1 MTSSPKAILLNRRT
15 IIFLFG
21 MMLTQF
27 SISMPM
33 VQIPI
38 YVKELGASISEI
50 GLFFTISM
58 IFPLLVTLLGG
69 WLADSLGRL
78 RVIFIGS
85 LTGVLTFAAYAIAP
99 TWQAALLGPALM
111 AITSSLTIPAYFAY
125 IADITPEA
133 SRGRMYGLSQTVY
146 NASAVVAPPIGGLI
160 AQSLGYR
167 FMFSLSSV
175 VFAVAALIFLYLLR
189 SVSTLTIGE
198 REVSLRA
205 LRSSLG
211 QMLGMFLAGG
221 VVTWI
226 LIVDGVRDIAFKLS
240 YNLMPV
246 YLNEIGGLS
255 KQGIGLL
262 DGIYGFAFLIVLYP
276 AGWLAD
282 KTSERVGI
290 VAALIAV
297 ISSRLVFAFAG
308 GFGGFAL
315 SWALLG
321 IGASLFE
328 PSGSSLITKAVP
340 RHLRGTAFGLFAT
353 SLSIFSLPA
362 PLIGSQIW
370 NLFGPIYP
378 FLITVAM
385 GSLTVIPAW
394 FKLVLPRQSKGR
406 PFAHEAATLPTIGQS
421 ENATVL
427 IAGLPAGLADS
438 LLTRGREILAAH
450 GGVLDSSGQS
460 RLTACFGISP
470 HRAPPQVSALLATH
484 AALSLAEA
492 LGTPRGEQDLP
503 GIKIGIGIATGEV
516 TVSPFTSTRQIDQG
530 VRFGD
535 TVTVLGS
542 LLREAEALQ
551 TFSLASGGLLISE
564 RTYQSLAPARHQ
576 FNFGRSGPVRLPGE
590 VREPLAYEVLGRAR
604 PLELGPQSP
613 ASG

>member
-205 LRSSLG
+205 LRGEMVLVRY
-211 QMLGMFLAGG
+211 ADD
-221 VVTWI
+221 VV
-226 LIVDGVRDIAFKLS
+226 
-240 YNLMPV
+240 
-246 YLNEIGGLS
+246 
-255 KQGIGLL
+255 
-262 DGIYGFAFLIVLYP
+262 
-276 AGWLAD
+276 
-282 KTSERVGI
+282 VG
-290 VAALIAV
+290 
-297 ISSRLVFAFAG
+297 
-308 GFGGFAL
+308 
-315 SWALLG
+315 
-321 IGASLFE
+321 
-328 PSGSSLITKAVP
+328 
-340 RHLRGTAFGLFAT
+340 
-353 SLSIFSLPA
+353 
-362 PLIGSQIW
+362 
-370 NLFGPIYP
+370 
-378 FLITVAM
+378 
-385 GSLTVIPAW
+385 
-394 FKLVLPRQSKGR
+394 
-406 PFAHEAATLPTIGQS
+406 
-421 ENATVL
+421 
-427 IAGLPAGLADS
+427 
-438 LLTRGREILAAH
+438 
-450 GGVLDSSGQS
+450 
-460 RLTACFGISP
+460 
-470 HRAPPQVSALLATH
+470 
-484 AALSLAEA
+484 
-492 LGTPRGEQDLP
+492 
-503 GIKIGIGIATGEV
+503 
-516 TVSPFTSTRQIDQG
+516 
-530 VRFGD
+530 
-535 TVTVLGS
+535 
-542 LLREAEALQ
+542 
-551 TFSLASGGLLISE
+551 
-564 RTYQSLAPARHQ
+564 
-576 FNFGRSGPVRLPGE
+576 
-590 VREPLAYEVLGRAR
+590 
-604 PLELGPQSP
+604 
-613 ASG
+613 